1 MNCAKEPLANK
12 SFVIET
18 VIVEVISDALIKF
31 VTSSSV
37 TEIQTAL
44 KDTNAKIKCV
54 YHPVMIPK
62 IVPKITFVTTP
73 IASLSYVNVTQIAM
87 VAQGRVNVKK
97 IDAFFLVL
105 ANLHMSVIGETVS
118 YHLVAYV
125 TKVLNV
131 WQTVKMDNVVDV
143 KPSK

>member
-73 IASLSYVNVTQIAM
+73 IASLSFVNVTQIAM
-87 VAQGRVNVKK
+87 LAQGRVNVKK

-105 ANLHMSVIGETVS
+105 F
-118 YHLVAYV
+118 
-125 TKVLNV
+125 
-131 WQTVKMDNVVDV
+131 VDV
-143 KPSK
+143 KMRGRPLANDHPEGSSSKKRNWGSQ

>member
-1 MNCAKEPLANK
+1 MGQKCLPRKNICRRDRDCKRNQKCSRKGAETSVHPKLIVTPMNCAKETLANK

-18 VIVEVISDALIKF
+18 GIVEVISDALIKF

-37 TEIQTAL
+37 TEIQTAP

-73 IASLSYVNVTQIAM
+73 IASLSFVNVTQIAM
-87 VAQGRVNVKK
+87 L
-97 IDAFFLVL
+97 D
-105 ANLHMSVIGETVS
+105 
-118 YHLVAYV
+118 
-125 TKVLNV
+125 
-131 WQTVKMDNVVDV
+131 
-143 KPSK
+143 